1 MNRRAKLGL
10 VIGGYVTACLV
21 AMGAVYVNSLF
32 TQNAMAQASAG
43 MYAFGDLILFVSI
56 FSFLALL
63 PTGLAVYFLL
73 RKFLTRQ
80 RPSAID
86 ATTE

>member
-1 MNRRAKLGL
+1 MSRLAKLGL
-10 VIGGYVTACLV
+10 VIGGYAAACL
-21 AMGAVYVNSLF
+21 AAIGAVYVNGLF
-32 TQNAMAQASAG
+32 TQNATAQASAG
-43 MYAFGDLILFVSI
+43 MYTFGDLILFGSI

-86 ATTE
+86 TATK